1 MGTVALFLVGL
12 ALGAVGARLH
22 ARRGEHEPRAVLL
35 LAAQPV
41 ARPGIVELVHRG
53 QATVT
58 GRCPWCSADI
68 DTCDAIEQQP
78 PCRGAYLRARPAATP
93 IPGPG
98 MRSSR

>member
-1 MGTVALFLVGL
+1 MGTVALLLVGL
-12 ALGAVGARLH
+12 ALGAVGARLR

-35 LAAQPV
+35 LAQPV
-41 ARPGIVELVHRG
+41 ARPGIVDLVHRG

-78 PCRGAYLRARPAATP
+78 PCRGAYLRVLPAPTA